1 MSEARLDLPAL
12 SPRER
17 AELLAESQRLVA
29 LGRLDARTGP
39 RLGMLALA
47 LGRAETRPN
56 ALTMYAAADCQPLLA
71 GSLLEPLI
79 GAVYGERASEAIW
92 AALRGLTPAEQPA
105 PEPTPATPA
114 ESELLPQGFT
124 IDGETLEQNAQRAVV
139 QRLHASVERRP
150 IFAAAITAHR
160 EGRLDA
166 WMAGEP
172 RARRG

>member
-17 AELLAESQRLVA
+17 AELLAESQRLMA

-47 LGRAETRPN
+47 LGTPSTRPN
-56 ALTMYAAADCQPLLA
+56 ALTLYAAADCQPLLA
-71 GSLLEPLI
+71 GSLVEPLI
-79 GAVYGERASEAIW
+79 EAICGERTTEATW
-92 AALRGLTPAEQPA
+92 AALRGLA
-105 PEPTPATPA
+105 PVVEPEAPPTPAPSEA
-114 ESELLPQGFT
+114 SELLPEGFT
-124 IDGETLEQNAQRAVV
+124 IDGETLRENAQRAVI

-150 IFAAAITAHR
+150 LFAAAITAHR
-160 EGRLDA
+160 ESRLDA